1 MDIDTRR
8 IWDRNHPSYRHTN
21 QYEAFRTLMKRN
33 PEAEAYLFPS
43 YDLIC
48 FYFTQ
53 KLNPRKF
60 AGTTQAEKMAA
71 YDSYLR
77 SVEQKKEQDPCFF
90 DYAEPFYY
98 KAKDMYEKGC
108 TRS

>member
-1 MDIDTRR
+1 MAG
-8 IWDRNHPSYRHTN
+8 IWDRNHPSYRHRN
-21 QYEAFRTLMKRN
+21 HYDAFRTLMKRN

-43 YDLIC
+43 YALIC
-48 FYFTQ
+48 FYFTG
-53 KLNPRKF
+53 KLNPREF
-60 AGTTQAEKMAA
+60 ARTTQAEKMAG

-77 SVEQKKEQDPCFF
+77 SVEQKKAEDPAFF

-98 KAKDMYEKGC
+98 EAKDMYEKER